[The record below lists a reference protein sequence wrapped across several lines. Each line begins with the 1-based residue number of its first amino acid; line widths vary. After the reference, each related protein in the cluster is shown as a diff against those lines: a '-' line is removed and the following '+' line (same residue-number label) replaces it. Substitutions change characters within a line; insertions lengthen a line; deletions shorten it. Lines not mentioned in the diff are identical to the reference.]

1 MKDEINI
8 SEFSFNKSVS
18 IKIHGFTGHQYIN
31 NKNKKN
37 LFLTP
42 SGDIERDIVRNF
54 ISQIKIKNIS
64 YIENYSVNNS
74 LFQRPRR
81 LDFIFIKNS
90 KIFLIDVIKKDSEK
104 MKVIRKIKDQLNEIK
119 QISEVIILMDKN
131 NRDTKVSLDL
141 EPVTIIRYNYE

>member
-8 SEFSFNKSVS
+8 SEFSFNKSEP
-18 IKIHGFTGHQYIN
+18 IKIYGFTGHQYIN

-37 LFLTP
+37 LFSTP

-54 ISQIKIKNIS
+54 ISQIKINDIS

-119 QISEVIILMDKN
+119 QISEVIILIDKKN
-131 NRDTKVSLDL
+131 KDTKVSLDS
-141 EPVTIIRYNYE
+141 EPVTIIKYNYE

>member
-8 SEFSFNKSVS
+8 SEFSFDKSVS

-54 ISQIKIKNIS
+54 ISQTKIKNIS

-81 LDFIFIKNS
+81 LDFIFIKDS

-104 MKVIRKIKDQLNEIK
+104 MKVIRKINDQLNEIK
-119 QISEVIILMDKN
+119 QISEVIILIDKN
-131 NRDTKVSLDL
+131 NKDTKVSLDL
-141 EPVTIIRYNYE
+141 VPVTIIKYNYE

>member
-90 KIFLIDVIKKDSEK
+90 KILLIDVIKKDSEK

>member
-54 ISQIKIKNIS
+54 ISQIKNIS

-81 LDFIFIKNS
+81 LDFIFIKDS

-104 MKVIRKIKDQLNEIK
+104 MKVIRKINDQLNEIK
-119 QISEVIILMDKN
+119 QISEVIILIDKN
-131 NRDTKVSLDL
+131 NKDTKVSLDL
-141 EPVTIIRYNYE
+141 VPVTIIKYNYE

>member
-1 MKDEINI
+1 MKEEINI

-81 LDFIFIKNS
+81 LDFIFIKDS

-104 MKVIRKIKDQLNEIK
+104 MKVIRKINDQLNEIK
-119 QISEVIILMDKN
+119 QISEVIILIDKN
-131 NRDTKVSLDL
+131 NKDTKVSLDL
-141 EPVTIIRYNYE
+141 VPVTIIKYNYE

>member
-81 LDFIFIKNS
+81 LDFIFINDS

-104 MKVIRKIKDQLNEIK
+104 MKVIRKINDQLNEIK
-119 QISEVIILMDKN
+119 QISEVIILIDKN
-131 NRDTKVSLDL
+131 NKDTKVSLDL
-141 EPVTIIRYNYE
+141 VPVTIIKYNYE

>member
-74 LFQRPRR
+74 LFQMYFV
-81 LDFIFIKNS
+81 LK
-90 KIFLIDVIKKDSEK
+90 
-104 MKVIRKIKDQLNEIK
+104 
-119 QISEVIILMDKN
+119 
-131 NRDTKVSLDL
+131 SLK
-141 EPVTIIRYNYE
+141 Y

>member
-54 ISQIKIKNIS
+54 ISQTKIKNIS

-81 LDFIFIKNS
+81 LDFIFIKDS

-104 MKVIRKIKDQLNEIK
+104 MKVIRKINDQLNEIK
-119 QISEVIILMDKN
+119 QISEVIILIDKN
-131 NRDTKVSLDL
+131 NKDTKVSLDL
-141 EPVTIIRYNYE
+141 VPVTIIKYNYE

>member
-1 MKDEINI
+1 MKDKINI
-8 SEFSFNKSVS
+8 SEFSFNKSES
-18 IKIHGFTGHQYIN
+18 IKIYGFTGHQYIN
-31 NKNKKN
+31 NKNNKN

-54 ISQIKIKNIS
+54 INQIKIKNIS

>member
-81 LDFIFIKNS
+81 LDFIFIKDS

-104 MKVIRKIKDQLNEIK
+104 MKVIRKINDQLNEIK
-119 QISEVIILMDKN
+119 QISEVIILIDKN
-131 NRDTKVSLDL
+131 NKDTKVSLDL
-141 EPVTIIRYNYE
+141 VPVTIIKYNYE

>member
-81 LDFIFIKNS
+81 LDFIFIKDS

-104 MKVIRKIKDQLNEIK
+104 MKVIRKINDQLNEIK
-119 QISEVIILMDKN
+119 QISEVIILIDKN
-131 NRDTKVSLDL
+131 NKV
-141 EPVTIIRYNYE
+141 IQC